1 MAKNHKKLFLSLF
14 ATLLVPVALLACGTE
29 KIAKL
34 NRRDADNTS
43 KAKLTL
49 DVSSSLMKVKDTSS
63 NKHSLTTTLSLRPE
77 NYLLPSEAF
86 SSFVTTVTVTSP
98 SGTKIPVLN
107 SSLKPIADGSQTGAT
122 AKWEIMLTDE
132 KGNADGEYTID
143 IVTSAPKGTPNIS
156 DVSLPDPWSTKIKLD
171 SMQPVVGLQSEIIR
185 RFPEGIRYLTA
196 FAWVGNEKEAE
207 CSGGELRTADLGK
220 TLEVRF
226 SPVKDPSILAKLKLQ
241 AGTPLVAAT
250 DLPLPLDM
258 REPFTLFVKCKD
270 AAGNHSE
277 FIQPVGVSTPSFNF
291 TAKTEG
297 TEAKIPNTSRDAIF
311 VKSGAIKMNFS
322 LSDLSSGQALS
333 NNYVSSLASNLRV
346 FITEKSP
353 VDIEDLLAMKTV
365 IWSQQYA
372 DSTSL
377 PLPPSYD
384 GEVTIYA
391 TVVLQDVTKNKQILV
406 RTIPVRLFVATKPS
420 VISWMSPAQFVP
432 FAANTPISGKFRV
445 TSVQAPLSE
454 SAPITLEYTT
464 NKESWLPLPAELS
477 QAGTPTD
484 PPDSKTFSYRFPYP
498 LSSEQAFRIR
508 VKAKDIAGNV
518 AISSISPNLLG
529 QPNLALS
536 VVQSERNAC
545 TVNGTAASKFKPWLA
560 SSVLCQTAD
569 VTGQTSGLHHVQILL
584 QNRGS
589 ANIGFYSTT
598 AIPPGMGY
606 RVLVDGVQVEQNR
619 ILGNVINDISQP
631 PPLFILAPDGSI
643 KLLNFA
649 IQDQWLMG
657 NKVVIEFD
665 REDTG
670 ANSIANSCY
679 LQGSDFPSIVV
690 QDKAMGLI
698 PKRSPMPCDTL

>member
-1 MAKNHKKLFLSLF
+1 MAKHHKKLPLPLV
-14 ATLLVPVALLACGTE
+14 ATLLIPVALVACGTE
-29 KIAKL
+29 KIVKL
-34 NRRDADNTS
+34 NKRDADNTS
-43 KAKLTL
+43 KPKLSL
-49 DVSSSLMKVKDTSS
+49 DVSSSLKKVKDTSS

-77 NYLLPSEAF
+77 TYLLPSDAF

-107 SSLKPIADGSQTGAT
+107 SSLKPIADGSQSGAQ
-122 AKWEIMLTDE
+122 AQWEIMLTDE

-143 IVTSAPKGTPNIS
+143 VVTSAAKGAANIA
-156 DVSLPDPWSTKIKLD
+156 DVLLPDPWSTKITLD

-185 RFPEGIRYLTA
+185 KFPEGIRYLTA
-196 FAWVGNEKEAE
+196 YAWVANEKVAD

-220 TLEVRF
+220 NLEVRF

-241 AGTPLVAAT
+241 PGTPIVAAT
-250 DLPLPLDM
+250 DLPLPLDLS
-258 REPFTLFVKCKD
+258 EPFTLFVKCTDK
-270 AAGNHSE
+270 AGNHSE

-297 TEAKIPNTSRDAIF
+297 AEAKIPSTSRDAIF

-322 LSDLSSGQALS
+322 LSDLSNGQALS
-333 NNYVSSLASNLRV
+333 ANYISSLASNLRV

-353 VDIEDLLAMKTV
+353 ADIEDLLAMKTV
-365 IWSQQYA
+365 IWSQPYA
-372 DSTSL
+372 DSVSF

-384 GEVTIYA
+384 GEVSVYA
-391 TVVLQDVTKNKQILV
+391 TLVLQDVTKNKQLLV

-420 VISWMSPAQFVP
+420 VISWMNPAQFVP
-432 FAANTPISGKFRV
+432 FAVNAPITGKFRV
-445 TSVQAPLSE
+445 TSAQAPLADT
-454 SAPITLEYTT
+454 APITLEYTT
-464 NKESWLPLPAELS
+464 NNESWLPLPAEIS

-484 PPDSKTFSYRFPYP
+484 PADSKTFAYRFPYP

-518 AISSISPNLLG
+518 AVSAISPNLLG
-529 QPNLALS
+529 QPNLALG
-536 VVQSERNAC
+536 VLQSDRNAC
-545 TVNGTAASKFKPWLA
+545 TTNGTAASRFKPWLA
-560 SSVLCQTAD
+560 SSVLCQIAD
-569 VTGQTSGLHHVQILL
+569 AGGQTSGLHHVQILL

-589 ANIGFYSTT
+589 ANIGFYSTS

-606 RVLVDGVQVEQNR
+606 RVLVDGIQVAQNR
-619 ILGNVINDISQP
+619 ILGNVINDTPQP
-631 PPLFILAPDGSI
+631 PPLFTLAPDGSV